1 MKTRYRL
8 YRVCGFSRHPALMLA
23 GRVPEA
29 LRVIGL
35 ALILGTLLYLNIT
48 LLMLL

>member
-8 YRVCGFSRHPALMLA
+8 YRECGFSRHPSIMLA

-29 LRVIGL
+29 LKVIGL
-35 ALILGTLLYLNIT
+35 ALILGTLLYLNLA